1 MTETPSGGGSRL
13 LRDDVVSGGVLLLV
27 AAAYGAGAMRI
38 PSQAGEPGPGFIPLA
53 LSVMLA
59 ALSVAIVVGG
69 LQRSADTGGAHGADR
84 ADGADGAEGADRAEG
99 AEDEPADAA
108 RRVPQSGGGRS
119 RGVAMPSLAALA
131 TIAYAAL
138 FQPLGFVL
146 STLAYSGYLTSLFTE
161 DRKLRAAVPV
171 FVTLA
176 LFIFFRLALGVRLPT
191 GLLGP

>member
-1 MTETPSGGGSRL
+1 
-13 LRDDVVSGGVLLLV
+13 
-27 AAAYGAGAMRI
+27 
-38 PSQAGEPGPGFIPLA
+38 
-53 LSVMLA
+53 
-59 ALSVAIVVGG
+59 
-69 LQRSADTGGAHGADR
+69 
-84 ADGADGAEGADRAEG
+84 
-99 AEDEPADAA
+99 
-108 RRVPQSGGGRS
+108 
-119 RGVAMPSLAALA
+119 MPSLAALA

-171 FVTLA
+171 LVTLA

>member
-1 MTETPSGGGSRL
+1 MQPLKPWRTL
-13 LRDDVVSGGVLLLV
+13 LYGRDDVVSGGVLLLV
-27 AAAYGAGAMRI
+27 AVAYGAGAMRI

-69 LQRSADTGGAHGADR
+69 LQRSADTGGAHR
-84 ADGADGAEGADRAEG
+84 ADGAEGADRAEG

-146 STLAYSGYLTSLFTE
+146 STLAYSGYLTSLFSE
-161 DRKLRAAVPV
+161 DRKLRAAVPA